1 MHGSGRGRE
10 GGVAPVAP
18 VAPGGGAPQVPGEGG
33 GLPRVPGEGG
43 ITPAGPGRGGVAPAA
58 PGEGG
63 GIKQAP
69 GEGGVIPS
77 APGASGTVPSLPG
90 EGGIAPAA
98 PGEGGFV
105 PSASVDREFLAL
117 ERELAVF
124 LRRARAQSGE
134 MAREV
139 HPELEPAAYG
149 LFVRLDDAGPQR
161 ATELAGYFGVG
172 KATMSRQLR
181 ALEDLGLVARD
192 PDPADGRASLVRLTE
207 EGRNRFRRVRDARR
221 ERYVR
226 KLADW
231 DRAEVAEL
239 ARLLNHFNVRSEG

>member
-1 MHGSGRGRE
+1 MGGADVRGSGTGSEGRVPRAAGEGRGVPPV
-10 GGVAPVAP
+10 GGV
-18 VAPGGGAPQVPGEGG
+18 
-33 GLPRVPGEGG
+33 
-43 ITPAGPGRGGVAPAA
+43 GPGVPPA
-58 PGEGG
+58 E
-63 GIKQAP
+63 
-69 GEGGVIPS
+69 S
-77 APGASGTVPSLPG
+77 APGAPAVVGAGPD
-90 EGGIAPAA
+90 APAVTVGQGVPAGQGA
-98 PGEGGFV
+98 PAGG
-105 PSASVDREFLAL
+105 VDREFLAL

-207 EGRNRFRRVRDARR
+207 EGRNRFRHVRDARR